1 MRLRP
6 NGASGLLVSSLD
18 AYRSY
23 QLEDAW
29 TWEHQALIRARA
41 VAGDP
46 EVSKRFA
53 EIRREVLARPRDPD
67 KLRRD
72 VCEMRERMRA
82 ELQRGG
88 ADQFDLKQG
97 PGGIADIEF
106 MVQYAVLRWAHEYPD
121 LLEFSDN
128 IRLLDGLE
136 RHGLL
141 AAEEAGGLRD
151 AYRAFRASYHRN
163 ALQELPGLV
172 AGRRHA
178 DERARVSGLWRR
190 LMHAPAGAD

>member
-1 MRLRP
+1 MHSAIDHFC
-6 NGASGLLVSSLD
+6 GAGC
-18 AYRSY
+18 
-23 QLEDAW
+23 
-29 TWEHQALIRARA
+29 HIRDGNNTRTYC
-41 VAGDP
+41 GDGNP
-46 EVSKRFA
+46 GCYGQVHADGEVIMGAMWK
-53 EIRREVLARPRDPD
+53 V
-67 KLRRD
+67 
-72 VCEMRERMRA
+72 RERMRA

-88 ADQFDLKQG
+88 SDQFDLKQG
-97 PGGIADIEF
+97 AGGIADIEF

-136 RHGLL
+136 RHRLL
-141 AAEEAGGLRD
+141 AAEEAGSLRD

-178 DERARVSGLWRR
+178 DERARVRELWQR
-190 LMHAPAGAD
+190 LMHAPAG